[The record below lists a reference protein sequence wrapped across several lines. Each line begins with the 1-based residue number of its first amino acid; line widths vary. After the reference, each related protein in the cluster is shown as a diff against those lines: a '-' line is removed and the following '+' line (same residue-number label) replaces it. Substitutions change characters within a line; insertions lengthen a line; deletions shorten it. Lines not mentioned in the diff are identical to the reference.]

1 LDKISVK
8 MTTVVNNGQYL
19 RNGAHMKKITLI
31 LSLLFASFLVFPVK
45 ASNHLSACD
54 TKDCKE
60 YFKAYKILTKR
71 GHSEAMATLG
81 ELYYAGYGTDKNTKQ
96 ALKWFRRAAKFG
108 ITSAQ
113 YKAGILYL
121 QESDYQDIDKGLS
134 LLKKSTKHSFSP
146 GAFALGKVYLNGGLV
161 TQDLAKAD
169 EWLSQAFSLN
179 NQETVKFA
187 SKLKNSPKTS
197 SLALPKLFSLVDSQV
212 ETHATNAS
220 NPPIDEMETITVSAP
235 KYTEYFDAEIA
246 RLNNSIPDTSSGTG
260 SNISGKTCGNM
271 WGCSTEMDSDRIRD
285 VLLSDWG
292 LETLQFRLN

>member
-1 LDKISVK
+1 
-8 MTTVVNNGQYL
+8 
-19 RNGAHMKKITLI
+19 MKKITLI
-31 LSLLFASFLVFPVK
+31 LSLLFAGFLVFPVE
-45 ASNHLSACD
+45 ASNHLSTCD

-81 ELYYAGYGTDKNTKQ
+81 ELYYAGYGTDKNIKQ

-134 LLKKSTKHSFSP
+134 LLERSTKHSFSP

-197 SLALPKLFSLVDSQV
+197 SLALPKLYALVGERV
-212 ETHATNAS
+212 ETHATSAS
-220 NPPIDEMETITVSAP
+220 NPPVDEMETITVSAP
-235 KYTEYFDAEIA
+235 QYTEYFDAEIA

-260 SNISGKTCGNM
+260 SNIAGQTCGHM
-271 WGCSTEMDSDRIRD
+271 WGCSTEMDSNRIRD

-292 LETLQFRLN
+292 LETLQFRIE

>member
-1 LDKISVK
+1 
-8 MTTVVNNGQYL
+8 
-19 RNGAHMKKITLI
+19 MKKITLI
-31 LSLLFASFLVFPVK
+31 LSLLFAGFLVFPVE
-45 ASNHLSACD
+45 ASNHLSTCD

-81 ELYYAGYGTDKNTKQ
+81 ELYYAGYGTDKNIKQ

-108 ITSAQ
+108 ITSTQ

-134 LLKKSTKHSFSP
+134 LLERSTKHSFSP

-197 SLALPKLFSLVDSQV
+197 SLALPKLYALVGERV
-212 ETHATNAS
+212 ETHATSAS
-220 NPPIDEMETITVSAP
+220 NPPVDEMETITVSAP
-235 KYTEYFDAEIA
+235 QYTEYFDAEIA

-260 SNISGKTCGNM
+260 SNIAGQTCGHM
-271 WGCSTEMDSDRIRD
+271 WGCSTEMDSNRIRD

-292 LETLQFRLN
+292 LETLQFRIE

>member
-1 LDKISVK
+1 
-8 MTTVVNNGQYL
+8 
-19 RNGAHMKKITLI
+19 MKKITLI
-31 LSLLFASFLVFPVK
+31 LSLLFAGFLVFPVK

-54 TKDCKE
+54 TKECKE

-81 ELYYAGYGTDKNTKQ
+81 ELYYAGYGTDKNIKQ

-134 LLKKSTKHSFSP
+134 LLERSTKHSFSP

-161 TQDLAKAD
+161 TQDLTKAD

-197 SLALPKLFSLVDSQV
+197 SLALPKLYALVGERV
-212 ETHATNAS
+212 ETHATSAS
-220 NPPIDEMETITVSAP
+220 NPPINEMETITVSAP
-235 KYTEYFDAEIA
+235 QYTEYFDAEIA

-260 SNISGKTCGNM
+260 SNIAGKTCGNL
-271 WGCSTEMDSDRIRD
+271 WGCSTEMDGERIRD

-292 LETLQFRLN
+292 LETLQFRIE

>member
-1 LDKISVK
+1 
-8 MTTVVNNGQYL
+8 
-19 RNGAHMKKITLI
+19 MKKITLI
-31 LSLLFASFLVFPVK
+31 LSLLFASFLIFPVK

-81 ELYYAGYGTDKNTKQ
+81 ELYYAGYGTDKNIKQ

-121 QESDYQDIDKGLS
+121 QESDYQDIDKGLK

-146 GAFALGKVYLNGGLV
+146 GSFALGKIYLNGGLV
-161 TQDLAKAD
+161 TQDLTQAD
-169 EWLSQAFSLN
+169 EWLSKAFSLN
-179 NQETVKFA
+179 NQEAIKFA
-187 SKLKNSPKTS
+187 SKLKNSPKTV
-197 SLALPKLFSLVDSQV
+197 SLALPKLYAMVDSQV
-212 ETHATNAS
+212 ENNQAS
-220 NPPIDEMETITVSAP
+220 GSYPPINEMETITVSAP
-235 KYTEYFDAEIA
+235 QYTEYFDAEIA
-246 RLNNSIPDTSSGTG
+246 RLNNAIPDTSSGTG
-260 SNISGKTCGNM
+260 SNIAGKTCGNM
-271 WGCSTEMDSDRIRD
+271 WGCSTEMDSHRIRD